1 MARKRSHGEGSV
13 WKLKNGMWRGQLMDG
28 YTDGGKKN
36 IISFSGETRGE
47 VLEKLRDYQN
57 KKDAHIHVDK
67 KLTLSNWADLWY
79 CDYKSQVQASTYSG
93 YQYTL
98 KIIKEQMGTQTLCD
112 VLPIDINRFM
122 DFLVASNYSLSQIR
136 KCRTML
142 IQIFDA
148 ADANGLVAGNPARKA
163 KIIRDKDGTLSEPRY
178 EKDAFDD
185 EEVELLKKNLP
196 HNLTGYSIR
205 VMLDS
210 GLRVQELLA
219 LSPSDSAE
227 DGSEIRVC
235 HAIKTVDNHPVLG
248 PPKSKSGFRTIP
260 IPEDTRAAAKYLRE
274 YGGKD
279 RIWSLP
285 GRNPY
290 YSVGA
295 FRRRYYTAIG
305 QVEGVRKL
313 TPHCCRHTYVTR
325 LQAKGVPLEL
335 IARLAGHSSI
345 ATTNDYTHTSME
357 TLSNAVSLLN
367 MEYERGAGNEA
378 V

>member
-79 CDYKSQVQASTYSG
+79 CDYKSQVQAATYSG

-219 LSPSDSAE
+219 LSPSDISE

-248 PPKSKSGFRTIP
+248 PPKSKSGLSPGVRRKGSHLEPSRPQSLLQCGSVPAAVLYRHRTGGGCTKAHP
-260 IPEDTRAAAKYLRE
+260 PLLPPHLCHPAAGQGRAA
-274 YGGKD
+274 GID
-279 RIWSLP
+279 RPS
-285 GRNPY
+285 GR
-290 YSVGA
+290 S
-295 FRRRYYTAIG
+295 
-305 QVEGVRKL
+305 QQ
-313 TPHCCRHTYVTR
+313 HRHH
-325 LQAKGVPLEL
+325 Q
-335 IARLAGHSSI
+335 
-345 ATTNDYTHTSME
+345 
-357 TLSNAVSLLN
+357 
-367 MEYERGAGNEA
+367 
-378 V
+378 

>member
-1 MARKRSHGEGSV
+1 MAKKRSHGEGSV
-13 WKLKNGMWRGQLMDG
+13 WKLKNGTWRGQIMDG
-28 YTDGGKKN
+28 YTDEGKKN
-36 IISFSGETRGE
+36 IVSFSGETRGE

-57 KKDAHIHVDK
+57 KKDAHVHVDK
-67 KLTLSNWADLWY
+67 KLTLGNWADLWY
-79 CDYKSQVQASTYSG
+79 RDYQSQVQASTYSG

-98 KIIKEQMGTQTLCD
+98 KIIKERMGTQTLCD
-112 VLPIDINRFM
+112 ILPIDINRFM
-122 DFLVASNYSLSQIR
+122 DSLVEIDYSLSQIR

-163 KIIRDKDGTLSEPRY
+163 KIIRDKDGTLSKPRY

-185 EEVELLKKNLP
+185 EEVELLQKNLP
-196 HNLTGYSIR
+196 RDLTGYSIR

-219 LSPSDSAE
+219 LSPADIAE
-227 DGSEIRVC
+227 DGSEIHVV
-235 HAIKTVDNHPVLG
+235 HAIKTVDNHPLLG
-248 PPKSKSGFRTIP
+248 PPKSKSGVRTIP
-260 IPEDTRAAAKYLRE
+260 IPENARESASYLRE
-274 YGGKD
+274 HGGKELV
-279 RIWSLP
+279 WSLP

-313 TPHCCRHTYVTR
+313 SPHCCRHTYVTR

-345 ATTNDYTHTSME
+345 ATTNDYAHTSMG
-357 TLSNAVSLLN
+357 TLASAVSVLN
-367 MEYERGAGNEA
+367 KKGGSDNGA

>member
-1 MARKRSHGEGSV
+1 
-13 WKLKNGMWRGQLMDG
+13 
-28 YTDGGKKN
+28 
-36 IISFSGETRGE
+36 
-47 VLEKLRDYQN
+47 
-57 KKDAHIHVDK
+57 
-67 KLTLSNWADLWY
+67 
-79 CDYKSQVQASTYSG
+79 
-93 YQYTL
+93 
-98 KIIKEQMGTQTLCD
+98 
-112 VLPIDINRFM
+112 
-122 DFLVASNYSLSQIR
+122 
-136 KCRTML
+136 
-142 IQIFDA
+142 
-148 ADANGLVAGNPARKA
+148 
-163 KIIRDKDGTLSEPRY
+163 
-178 EKDAFDD
+178 
-185 EEVELLKKNLP
+185 
-196 HNLTGYSIR
+196 
-205 VMLDS
+205 MLDS

-219 LSPSDSAE
+219 LSPSDIAE

-260 IPEDTRAAAKYLRE
+260 IPEDARAAAKYLRE

-279 RIWSLP
+279 HIWSLP

-357 TLSNAVSLLN
+357 TLSNAVSLLKK
-367 MEYERGAGNEA
+367 EYERGAGNEA